1 MPKILIRKRLL
12 LSIAFVVVM
21 VLTVWGFVI
30 EPNRLVVNEVSLPI
44 TEVDARFGNLKVA
57 LISDLHVGSPWV
69 DLKKLHDVVAKTNAV
84 KPDLILLAGDF
95 VAESV
100 IGGHFLDAESI
111 AAELGNLSAPLGT
124 FAVLG
129 NHDWVYDGKRV
140 TTALTSVGIHV
151 IENGAVRINRDGKH
165 IWLLGIADAWTRKP
179 DFSKALADVTDD
191 APVMAFTH
199 NPDIFPNA
207 PQRVLL
213 MLAGHTH
220 GGQVNLPF
228 VGRLVVPSKY
238 NQRYAIGHVIE
249 NGRHLYVSPGV
260 GTSIFPVRF
269 MVPPEITVLDL

>member
-1 MPKILIRKRLL
+1 MPKIHIRKRLL

-57 LISDLHVGSPWV
+57 LISDLHVGSSWV

-179 DFSKALADVTDD
+179 DFSKALAEVTDD

-238 NQRYAIGHVIE
+238 NQRYAIGHVVE

-260 GTSIFPVRF
+260 GTSVFPVRF
-269 MVPPEITVLDL
+269 RVPPEITVLDL

>member
-1 MPKILIRKRLL
+1 MPKIHIRNRLL
-12 LSIAFVVVM
+12 LAIAFVVVV

-44 TEVDARFGNLKVA
+44 AEVDARFGNLRVA
-57 LISDLHVGSPWV
+57 LISDLHVGSPWI

-140 TTALTSVGIHV
+140 TTALTSVGIQV

-179 DFSKALADVTDD
+179 DFSKALAEVTDD

-238 NQRYAIGHVIE
+238 NQRYAIGHVVE

-269 MVPPEITVLDL
+269 RVPPEITVLDL

>member
-1 MPKILIRKRLL
+1 MPKTQIRRRLL
-12 LSIAFVVVM
+12 LAIAFAGVIC
-21 VLTVWGFVI
+21 LTVWGFVI

-44 TEVDARFGNLKVA
+44 AEVDARFGNLKVA
-57 LISDLHVGSPWV
+57 LISDLHVGSPWI

-95 VAESV
+95 VVESV
-100 IGGHFLDAESI
+100 IGGHFVDAESI
-111 AAELGNLSAPLGT
+111 AAELRNFSAPLGT

-140 TTALTSVGIHV
+140 TTALASVGIKV
-151 IENGAVRINRDGKH
+151 IENGAVRINRDGKF

-179 DFSKALADVTDD
+179 DFNKALTEVTDD
-191 APVMAFTH
+191 APVIAFTH

-220 GGQVNLPF
+220 GGQVNLPL
-228 VGRLVVPSKY
+228 VGRLFVPSKY

-249 NGRHLYVSPGV
+249 NGRHLYVTPGV

-269 MVPPEITVLDL
+269 RVPPEITVLDL

>member
-1 MPKILIRKRLL
+1 MPRILIRKRWLL
-12 LSIAFVVVM
+12 AIVFVVIIC
-21 VLTVWGFVI
+21 LTVWGFVI
-30 EPNRLVVNEVSLPI
+30 EPNRLVVNEVNLPI
-44 TEVDARFGNLKVA
+44 PEVDARFGNLKVA

-69 DLKKLHDVVAKTNAV
+69 DLKKLRELVVKTNAV

-95 VAESV
+95 VVESV
-100 IGGHFLDAESI
+100 IGGQFVDAESI
-111 AAELGNLSAPLGT
+111 AAELSKLNAPLGT

-140 TTALTSVGIHV
+140 TTALKSVGIEV
-151 IENGAVRINRDGKH
+151 IENGAARIERDRKH

-179 DFSKALADVTDD
+179 DFGKALAEVTDE
-191 APVMAFTH
+191 APVIAFTH

-207 PQRVLL
+207 PERVLL

-238 NQRYAIGHVIE
+238 NQRYAIGHIIE

-269 MVPPEITVLDL
+269 RVPPEITVLDL

>member
-269 MVPPEITVLDL
+269 RVPPEITVLDL

>member
-1 MPKILIRKRLL
+1 MPKIHIRNRLL
-12 LSIAFVVVM
+12 LAIAFVVVV

-44 TEVDARFGNLKVA
+44 AEVDARFGNLRVA
-57 LISDLHVGSPWV
+57 LISDLHVGSPWI

-140 TTALTSVGIHV
+140 TTALTSVGIQV

-179 DFSKALADVTDD
+179 DFSKALAEVTDD

-238 NQRYAIGHVIE
+238 NQRYAIGHVVE

-260 GTSIFPVRF
+260 GTSIFPMRF
-269 MVPPEITVLDL
+269 RVPPEITVLDL

>member
-1 MPKILIRKRLL
+1 MPKIHIRNRLL
-12 LSIAFVVVM
+12 LAIAFVVVM

-269 MVPPEITVLDL
+269 RVPPEITVLDL

>member
-1 MPKILIRKRLL
+1 M
-12 LSIAFVVVM
+12 
-21 VLTVWGFVI
+21 
-30 EPNRLVVNEVSLPI
+30 
-44 TEVDARFGNLKVA
+44 
-57 LISDLHVGSPWV
+57 
-69 DLKKLHDVVAKTNAV
+69 
-84 KPDLILLAGDF
+84 
-95 VAESV
+95 
-100 IGGHFLDAESI
+100 
-111 AAELGNLSAPLGT
+111 
-124 FAVLG
+124 
-129 NHDWVYDGKRV
+129 
-140 TTALTSVGIHV
+140 TSVGIKV
-151 IENGAVRINRDGKH
+151 LENDAVRLERDGRH

-179 DFSKALADVTDD
+179 DFSKALAEVTDD

-238 NQRYAIGHVIE
+238 NQRYAIRHVIE

-269 MVPPEITVLDL
+269 RVPPEITVLDL

>member
-1 MPKILIRKRLL
+1 
-12 LSIAFVVVM
+12 M

-44 TEVDARFGNLKVA
+44 AEVDAQFGNLKVA
-57 LISDLHVGSPWV
+57 LISDLHVGSPWI

-238 NQRYAIGHVIE
+238 NQRYAIGHVVE

-260 GTSIFPVRF
+260 GTSVFPVRF
-269 MVPPEITVLDL
+269 RVPPEITVLDL

>member
-44 TEVDARFGNLKVA
+44 AEVDARFGNLKVA

-238 NQRYAIGHVIE
+238 NQRYAIGHVVE

-260 GTSIFPVRF
+260 GTSVFPVRF
-269 MVPPEITVLDL
+269 RVPPEITVLDL

>member
-1 MPKILIRKRLL
+1 MPKILNRKRLL

-140 TTALTSVGIHV
+140 TTALTSVGIQV

-269 MVPPEITVLDL
+269 RVPPEITVLDL

>member
-1 MPKILIRKRLL
+1 MPKIHIRNRLL
-12 LSIAFVVVM
+12 LAIAFVVVV

-44 TEVDARFGNLKVA
+44 AEVDARFGNLKVA
-57 LISDLHVGSPWV
+57 LISDLHVGSPWI

-140 TTALTSVGIHV
+140 TTALTSVGIQV

-179 DFSKALADVTDD
+179 DFSKALAEVTDD

-238 NQRYAIGHVIE
+238 NQRYAIGHVVE

-260 GTSIFPVRF
+260 GTSIFPMRF
-269 MVPPEITVLDL
+269 RVPPEITVLDL

>member
-1 MPKILIRKRLL
+1 MSKIQIRKRWLL
-12 LSIAFVVVM
+12 ALAFVVVIC
-21 VLTVWGFVI
+21 LTVWGFVI

-238 NQRYAIGHVIE
+238 NQRYAIGHVVE

-269 MVPPEITVLDL
+269 RVPPEITVLDL

>member
-1 MPKILIRKRLL
+1 MPKIQIRKPWLL
-12 LSIAFVVVM
+12 AIAFVVIIC
-21 VLTVWGFVI
+21 LTIWGFVI

-44 TEVDARFGNLKVA
+44 AEVDARFGNLRVA
-57 LISDLHVGSPWV
+57 LISDLHVGSPWI

-140 TTALTSVGIHV
+140 TTALTSVGIQV

-179 DFSKALADVTDD
+179 DFSKAMAEVTDD

-238 NQRYAIGHVIE
+238 NQRYAIGHVVE

-260 GTSIFPVRF
+260 GTSVFPVRF
-269 MVPPEITVLDL
+269 RVPPEITVLDL

>member
-179 DFSKALADVTDD
+179 DFSKALAEVTDD

-269 MVPPEITVLDL
+269 RVPPEITVLYL